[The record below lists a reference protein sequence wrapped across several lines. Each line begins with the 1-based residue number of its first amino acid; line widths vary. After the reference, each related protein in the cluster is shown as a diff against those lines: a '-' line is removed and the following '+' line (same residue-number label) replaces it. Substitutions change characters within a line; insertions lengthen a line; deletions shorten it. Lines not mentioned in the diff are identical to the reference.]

1 MPLATVTLLP
11 LDIVATHILP
21 NLSTH
26 SLLQLLASGRSLHAG
41 IRIAL
46 THNNFSLSSTSPS
59 LSHVVAQLGALRRIL
74 RTHPTNHTTVVLL
87 SYYPSLEQPPPP
99 PATYLEPV
107 VIDFSGMKLCSTAT
121 SPPLLH
127 HRIHVS
133 RGATNVVISGLAIVN
148 TRNKNTSSSTT
159 TTSSSKHTSFTHLS
173 GVTIA
178 DAGTSVR
185 INQCTVSNSATDCG
199 GSGDD
204 DDDTFRQQAHGLI
217 ATNGAT
223 VLLENCQFHNNGK
236 SGVFV
241 RDPGTVVTIVNGD
254 LFNNQDY
261 GVQVERAGVVT
272 LLGKTKVHHNDWY
285 GLGCYGRGSM
295 ITLGTMDVV
304 VAENT
309 NDSYGSKYGYAKE
322 GGLIQ
327 LLCDDKIT
335 DEASGEKVPAVVA
348 DRTEELASY
357 QKMLDASSKKR

>member
-1 MPLATVTLLP
+1 MPFPLP

-26 SLLQLLASGRSLHAG
+26 SILLLLASGRSLHAG

-46 THNNFSLSSTSPS
+46 THNNFSLPSNSPS
-59 LSHVVAQLGALRRIL
+59 LSHVVAQLGALRRLL
-74 RTHPTNHTTVVLL
+74 RTPPTNHTTVVLL
-87 SYYPSLEQPPPP
+87 SRHPSLGQTPPA

-121 SPPLLH
+121 QPLLH

-133 RGATNVVISGLAIVN
+133 RGATNVVISGLTIVN
-148 TRNKNTSSSTT
+148 TRNKNPSSTST
-159 TTSSSKHTSFTHLS
+159 STSSSSKHTSFTHLS

-185 INQCTVSNSATDCG
+185 INQCTVSNAAN
-199 GSGDD
+199 

-241 RDPGTVVTIVNGD
+241 RDPGTVVTIVNGN

-335 DEASGEKVPAVVA
+335 EEASGQKVPAVVA